1 MMIYSPI
8 FEKNKKMELYE
19 RSTLQLMNVLCRNEE
34 KYKINS
40 FKYSAKTH
48 STLEKSIYPA
58 ICRTSSFFN
67 KAGRLVSD
75 PSFKLLNNSNF
86 GIDGRNN
93 LGNCTLEPLF
103 DEICEISCIK
113 NYVPF
118 LVTKL
123 TGIFI
128 LES

>member
-1 MMIYSPI
+1 MNQKSRRKETSPVKRD
-8 FEKNKKMELYE
+8 F
-19 RSTLQLMNVLCRNEE
+19 
-34 KYKINS
+34 
-40 FKYSAKTH
+40 
-48 STLEKSIYPA
+48 
-58 ICRTSSFFN
+58 
-67 KAGRLVSD
+67 
-75 PSFKLLNNSNF
+75 FKLLNNSNF

-93 LGNCTLEPLF
+93 LGNCTLEPLY